1 MSVLRRSKRR
11 SSSTESFDA
20 THMGFWSGQRLL
32 SEGAKNQIVAPFDP
46 EKIDC
51 SAYTLTLGAEVYI
64 TPGHGDD
71 LRQNLKKRLAA
82 PTVETV
88 AGKQKIKAGG
98 DVKIPS
104 GQFAF
109 LLTEEVVS
117 IPPDSMGFISLKSHT
132 KFRGLINVS
141 GFHVDPGFSGRLIFS
156 VFNAGPSAIQ
166 LARGDSL
173 FLLWIADLSGDTSDE
188 RFRKTKPGYID
199 IPSSL
204 IGEVSREN
212 HSLQALSEQINSIA
226 EQFRIIKGVAVGVAT
241 VIALVVAV
249 VALQPIFSDESE
261 LGGTSAELHAA
272 ETPVQTKSIERPN
285 QPAEVTNPSAPQPS

>member
-1 MSVLRRSKRR
+1 M
-11 SSSTESFDA
+11 
-20 THMGFWSGQRLL
+20 
-32 SEGAKNQIVAPFDP
+32 
-46 EKIDC
+46 
-51 SAYTLTLGAEVYI
+51 GAEVYI
-64 TPGHGDD
+64 TPGHGED
-71 LRQNLKKRLAA
+71 LRENLKKRLAA
-82 PTVETV
+82 PTTETV

-117 IPPDSMGFISLKSHT
+117 IPANCMGFISLKSHT

-141 GFHVDPGFSGRLIFS
+141 GFHVDPGFSGRLIYS

-241 VIALVVAV
+241 VIALVVAI
-249 VALQPIFSDESE
+249 VALKPVFSNEPKPAPPPLASPATE
-261 LGGTSAELHAA
+261 ASSRVQGPKEPSPPPPAA
-272 ETPVQTKSIERPN
+272 TTRP
-285 QPAEVTNPSAPQPS
+285 APQSS